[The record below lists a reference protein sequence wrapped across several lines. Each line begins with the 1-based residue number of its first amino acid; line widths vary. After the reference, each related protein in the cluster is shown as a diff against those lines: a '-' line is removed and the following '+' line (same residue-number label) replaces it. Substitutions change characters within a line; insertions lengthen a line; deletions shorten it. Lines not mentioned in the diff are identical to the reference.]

1 MSYCQKCGKRFY
13 GRELKTFVDES
24 VSPVKLRKFCKFCY
38 LSYRNQ
44 LKKEQLGENDGSD
57 DIL

>member
-1 MSYCQKCGKRFY
+1 MPLCQNCKKRKCPC
-13 GRELKTFVDES
+13 ELKVFVDET

-38 LSYRNQ
+38 LTYR
-44 LKKEQLGENDGSD
+44 KKTLAVDTSVEDND